1 MTSRRHFF
9 GEDFRIAR
17 TKATEDKVRWV
28 ISALPVRSTS
38 GPRKSDPNTQFIY
51 DLRFTTYGLESEP
64 PAARGGGAEAAFTL
78 QNRAKKV

>member
-17 TKATEDKVRWV
+17 TKATEDKEKVYFSFAGKEH
-28 ISALPVRSTS
+28 IRSKKKRS
-38 GPRKSDPNTQFIY
+38 QHAIH
-51 DLRFTTYGLESEP
+51 LRFMTYGLESEP